1 MEPKGHRRR
10 RNGASDLADGQ
21 REGAKASVGSRSALS
36 KPLTT
41 PPTAGRFASTSPA
54 QRRRV
59 LFAVGALTGLIVAW
73 TLADFFFYSLRF
85 VVTIPT
91 WFRGDEELA
100 AAVVRIFAALVLV
113 LFPDDEEVGRRLHWV
128 AGGFFILALGYLAF
142 GYVEPLVLGTV
153 ASFNE
158 ELYEEILVRSTAGV
172 LFIVALVPERPP
184 RFRGRLAV
192 IVVLIGAAFA
202 QLLKLPVE
210 LPLPPLVEAAHLQ
223 RAGEL
228 GTAAP
233 GWLTPWHWAL
243 SSVPLALAL
252 VAAAGAVLRYQSGVL
267 RGWLLIAL
275 VLWAGS
281 LMNEYLYPGGYYNQV
296 LTTTGVLHHAFGAV
310 VAVGS
315 VFELRRI
322 AAERAALLSVEQE
335 RVRQLD
341 ELASLR
347 TDFNDMVA
355 HELGSPLSAIRRV
368 SEMLRIEDLDPSV
381 RVSVLTIMRGEIDA
395 LDLLI
400 KDVRAAAAV
409 ERDDF
414 EVTPQPVS
422 LGMLLEH
429 AKASA
434 GALPGDHR
442 LDVVVDDT
450 LGAQARVRADPERIG
465 QVLRNLLDNAAKYSF
480 EGAPIE
486 LRVRRIHRR
495 VLIEVVDRGLGI
507 HPDDLSSIFEKF
519 GRGRARKGRNIAG
532 AGLGLYL
539 SQGIMQRHGSA
550 LTVSSKLGEGSV
562 FGFELELVG

>member
-1 MEPKGHRRR
+1 MARRERETTGAKARMGQQEHRRR
-10 RNGASDLADGQ
+10 HASHPSLISQRGNGASDFADEQ
-21 REGAKASVGSRSALS
+21 REGVRTPVGPRSARP
-36 KPLTT
+36 KALTT
-41 PPTAGRFASTSPA
+41 PPTAGRFESTSPA

-73 TLADFFFYSLRF
+73 TLADYLFYSLRF

-100 AAVVRIFAALVLV
+100 AAVVRFFGALVLV

-210 LPLPPLVEAAHLQ
+210 LPLPPLVEAAHLE

-228 GTAAP
+228 GAAAP

-243 SSVPLALAL
+243 SAVPLLPAL
-252 VAAAGAVLRYQSGVL
+252 VAAAAAVLRYHRGDL
-267 RGWLLIAL
+267 RGWLLMAL

-281 LMNEYLYPGGYYNQV
+281 LMNEYLYPSGYYNQV
-296 LTTTGVLHHAFGAV
+296 LTTTGVLHTAFGAV
-310 VAVGS
+310 VTVGA

-322 AAERAALLSVEQE
+322 AAERPALLAVEQE
-335 RVRQLD
+335 NIRRLD
-341 ELASLR
+341 ELAALR
-347 TDFNDMVA
+347 ADFGDMIA
-355 HELGSPLSAIRRV
+355 HELDSPLSAIRRLA
-368 SEMLRIEDLDPSV
+368 EMGGEVDTLD
-381 RVSVLTIMRGEIDA
+381 A
-395 LDLLI
+395 LI

-414 EVTPQPVS
+414 EVTTRRVP
-422 LGMLLEH
+422 LAELLKNAE
-429 AKASA
+429 AYAS
-434 GALPGDHR
+434 ALPGDHR
-442 LDVVVDDT
+442 LIVILDDS
-450 LGAQARVRADPERIG
+450 LGD
-465 QVLRNLLDNAAKYSF
+465 S
-480 EGAPIE
+480 
-486 LRVRRIHRR
+486 
-495 VLIEVVDRGLGI
+495 
-507 HPDDLSSIFEKF
+507 
-519 GRGRARKGRNIAG
+519 
-532 AGLGLYL
+532 
-539 SQGIMQRHGSA
+539 
-550 LTVSSKLGEGSV
+550 
-562 FGFELELVG
+562 